1 MSLANTQVK
10 LCQVAFFALQETGK
24 VLIFINQLH
33 YLGQK
38 SNDYMYD
45 DL

>member
-10 LCQVAFFALQETGK
+10 LCQVAFFTLQETGK

-45 DL
+45 DF